1 MEKKCFMG
9 VAQIVLDDLDLSNI
23 VIAWYKL
30 FHHTSLVALPTNQ
43 PTNPSRNAMRDQM
56 IIQSGSFG

>member
-1 MEKKCFMG
+1 MG

-30 FHHTSLVALPTNQ
+30 FHPSSLISLPTNQ
-43 PTNPSRNAMRDQM
+43 QQSNQQQNQALSSRNAMLVQ
-56 IIQSGSFG
+56 QSGSFG